1 MKNLFLFLI
10 VILLAS
16 SSLLAQKKGIS
27 IGGNV
32 YFPVGDW
39 ADYANTGWGGSAS
52 YEHQLSKEVAGVIY
66 SGYTAFSGDAGYDVT
81 IVPLLA
87 GAKFYFTPKW
97 DWYIAGMLGV
107 DFVTADASTTI
118 GGQTYSASGSSTE
131 FAGNINFGYE
141 VQTSDKGAVDIS
153 AGFVYVSDFSYF
165 GMRLAYIFRF

>member
-1 MKNLFLFLI
+1 MKKLSMLVIF
-10 VILLAS
+10 ILLAS
-16 SSLLAQKKGIS
+16 TTIFAQKQGIS

-39 ADYANTGWGGSAS
+39 SDYANTGWGGSAS

-66 SGYTAFSGDAGYDVT
+66 SGYTAFSADVGADVT
-81 IVPLLA
+81 IVPLLV

-107 DFVTADASTTI
+107 DFITADVSTTVA
-118 GGQTYSASGSSTE
+118 GQTYSASSSTTD
-131 FAGNINFGYE
+131 FAGNVNFGYE
-141 VQTSDKGAVDIS
+141 VKTSDKGAVDIS
-153 AGFVYVSDFSYF
+153 AGFVYVADYSYF